1 MKKRNQSQELL
12 ATASLWPLM
21 LKLALPAVVA
31 QLVNLLYN
39 IVDRI
44 YIGHMAENGDLA
56 LTGLG
61 LTFPVILSIS
71 AFSAMV
77 GNGGAPIAAIFLGK
91 QDKDSAQKILG
102 NGVFL
107 LLVFSACLT
116 TLFFIVKKP
125 LLYLVG
131 ASDQTFA
138 FADQYLS
145 IYLVGTL
152 FVQLSLGL
160 NQFIS
165 CQGKSKIAMLSILI
179 GAGCNILLDP
189 LFIFVFDMGIRGAGL
204 EGAAIATALSQ
215 AASAVWVVSFLCSKH
230 SVLRISLPDL
240 RPRAD
245 MIGRIAALGISPFI
259 MQITES
265 AISLVLN
272 NGLQTYGGDLYV
284 GSMTILN
291 SVMQIAFSL
300 NNGFAGGV
308 QSIISYNYG
317 ARNFDRVKQT
327 FRRMITTTFLMGAVF
342 SLSVDLFP
350 AAYAGLF
357 TDNPELI
364 ALTAKVLPLFTAG
377 MWIFGAQTGCQNTFL
392 GLGQAK
398 ISLFFA
404 LLRKVLLLIPLA
416 LLLPRVGLGVWGV
429 YLSEP
434 IADVLSASCIG
445 ITFLFSYKKI
455 LSEEAI
461 KRV

>member
-1 MKKRNQSQELL
+1 MENRKPSQELL
-12 ATASLWPLM
+12 ATAPLWPLI

-44 YIGHMAENGDLA
+44 YIGRMPETGQLA

-91 QDKDSAQKILG
+91 QDKDSAQKVLG

-107 LLVFSACLT
+107 LLVFSVCLT
-116 TLFFIVKKP
+116 TLFYAVKKP

-138 FADQYLS
+138 YADQYLS

-152 FVQLSLGL
+152 FVLLSMGL

-165 CQGKSKIAMLSILI
+165 CQGKSKVAMLSILI

-189 LFIFVFDMGIRGAGL
+189 LFIFVFDMGIRGAAL
-204 EGAAIATALSQ
+204 ATVLSQ
-215 AASAVWVVSFLCSKH
+215 AASAAWIVSFLCSKK
-230 SVLRISLPDL
+230 SQLRISLPNL

-245 MIGRIAALGISPFI
+245 MLRRIAALGISPFI

-291 SVMQIAFSL
+291 SVMQIVFSL

-327 FRRMITTTFLMGAVF
+327 FRRMIATTFLMGAVF

-350 AAYAGLF
+350 TVYAGLF

-377 MWIFGAQTGCQNTFL
+377 MWIFGVQTGCQNTFL

-416 LLLPRVGLGVWGV
+416 LLLPRLGLGVWGV
-429 YLSEP
+429 YLAEP

-455 LSEEAI
+455 LSEDAV

>member
-1 MKKRNQSQELL
+1 MENRKQSQELL
-12 ATASLWPLM
+12 ATAPLWPLM

-44 YIGHMAENGDLA
+44 YIGRMPETGQLA

-77 GNGGAPIAAIFLGK
+77 GSGGAPIAAIFLGK
-91 QDKDSAQKILG
+91 QEKDSAQKVLG

-107 LLVFSACLT
+107 LLVFSVCLT
-116 TLFFIVKKP
+116 TLFFDIKKP

-131 ASDQTFA
+131 ASDQTFVY
-138 FADQYLS
+138 ADQYLS

-152 FVQLSLGL
+152 FVLLSLGL

-189 LFIFVFDMGIRGAGL
+189 LFIFVFDMGIRGAAL
-204 EGAAIATALSQ
+204 ATVLSQ
-215 AASAVWVVSFLCSKH
+215 AASAIWIVSFLCSKK
-230 SVLRISLPDL
+230 SDLRISLPNL
-240 RPRAD
+240 RPRVD
-245 MIGRIAALGISPFI
+245 MIRRIAALGISPFI

-327 FRRMITTTFLMGAVF
+327 FRRMIATTFLMGAVF

-350 AAYAGLF
+350 TAYAGLF

-364 ALTAKVLPLFTAG
+364 ALTAKVLPIFTAG
-377 MWIFGAQTGCQNTFL
+377 MWIFGVQTGCQNTFL

-416 LLLPRVGLGVWGV
+416 LLLPRLGLGVWGV

-455 LSEEAI
+455 LSEEAV

>member
-1 MKKRNQSQELL
+1 MENRKPSQELL
-12 ATASLWPLM
+12 ATAPLWPLM

-44 YIGHMAENGDLA
+44 YIGRMPETGQLA

-91 QDKDSAQKILG
+91 QDKDSAQKVLG

-107 LLVFSACLT
+107 LLVFSVCLT
-116 TLFFIVKKP
+116 TLFYAVKKP

-138 FADQYLS
+138 YADQYLS

-152 FVQLSLGL
+152 FVLLSMGL

-165 CQGKSKIAMLSILI
+165 CQGKSKVAMLSILI

-189 LFIFVFDMGIRGAGL
+189 LFIFVLDMGIRGAAL
-204 EGAAIATALSQ
+204 ATVLSQ
-215 AASAVWVVSFLCSKH
+215 AASALWIVAFLCSKK
-230 SVLRISLPDL
+230 SQLRISLPNL

-245 MIGRIAALGISPFI
+245 MIRRIAALGISPFI

-327 FRRMITTTFLMGAVF
+327 FRRMIATTFLMGAVF

-350 AAYAGLF
+350 TVYAGLF
-357 TDNPELI
+357 TDNPQLI

-377 MWIFGAQTGCQNTFL
+377 MWIFGVQTGCQNTFL

-416 LLLPRVGLGVWGV
+416 LLLPRLGLGVWGV
-429 YLSEP
+429 YLAEP

-455 LSEEAI
+455 LSEDAV

>member
-1 MKKRNQSQELL
+1 MENRKQSQELL
-12 ATASLWPLM
+12 ATAPLWPLM

-44 YIGHMAENGDLA
+44 YIGRMPETGQLA

-77 GNGGAPIAAIFLGK
+77 GSGGAPIAAIFLGK
-91 QDKDSAQKILG
+91 QEKDSAQKVLG

-107 LLVFSACLT
+107 LLVFSVCLT
-116 TLFFIVKKP
+116 TLFFAIKKP

-131 ASDQTFA
+131 ASDQTFVY
-138 FADQYLS
+138 ADQYLS

-152 FVQLSLGL
+152 FVLLSLGL

-189 LFIFVFDMGIRGAGL
+189 LFIFVFDMGIRGAAL
-204 EGAAIATALSQ
+204 ATVLSQ
-215 AASAVWVVSFLCSKH
+215 AASAIWIVSFLCSKK
-230 SVLRISLPDL
+230 SELRISLPNL

-245 MIGRIAALGISPFI
+245 MIRRIAALGISPFI

-272 NGLQTYGGDLYV
+272 N
-284 GSMTILN
+284 
-291 SVMQIAFSL
+291 
-300 NNGFAGGV
+300 GGV

-327 FRRMITTTFLMGAVF
+327 FRRMIATTFLMGAVF

-350 AAYAGLF
+350 TAYAGLF

-364 ALTAKVLPLFTAG
+364 ALTAKVLPIFTAG
-377 MWIFGAQTGCQNTFL
+377 MWIFGVQTGCQNTFL

-416 LLLPRVGLGVWGV
+416 LLLPRLGLGVWGV

-455 LSEEAI
+455 LSEEAV

>member
-1 MKKRNQSQELL
+1 MENRKPSQELL
-12 ATASLWPLM
+12 ATAPLWPLM

-44 YIGHMAENGDLA
+44 YIGRMPETGQLA

-77 GNGGAPIAAIFLGK
+77 GSGGAPIAAIFLGK
-91 QDKDSAQKILG
+91 QDKDSAQKVLG

-107 LLVFSACLT
+107 LLVFSVCLT
-116 TLFFIVKKP
+116 TLFYAVKKP

-138 FADQYLS
+138 YADQYLS

-152 FVQLSLGL
+152 FVLLSMGL

-165 CQGKSKIAMLSILI
+165 CQGKSKVAMLSILI

-189 LFIFVFDMGIRGAGL
+189 LFIFVFDMGIRGAAL
-204 EGAAIATALSQ
+204 ATVLSQ
-215 AASAVWVVSFLCSKH
+215 AASAAWIVSFLCSKK
-230 SVLRISLPDL
+230 SQLRISLPNL

-245 MIGRIAALGISPFI
+245 MLRRIAALGISPFI

-327 FRRMITTTFLMGAVF
+327 FRRMIATTFLMGAVF

-350 AAYAGLF
+350 TVYAGLF
-357 TDNPELI
+357 TDNPQLI

-377 MWIFGAQTGCQNTFL
+377 MWIFGVQTGCQNTFL

-416 LLLPRVGLGVWGV
+416 LLLPRLGLGVWGV
-429 YLSEP
+429 YLAEP

-455 LSEEAI
+455 LSEDAV

>member
-1 MKKRNQSQELL
+1 MENRKPSQELL
-12 ATASLWPLM
+12 ATAPLWPLM

-44 YIGHMAENGDLA
+44 YIGRMPETGQLA

-77 GNGGAPIAAIFLGK
+77 GSGGAPIAAIFLGK
-91 QDKDSAQKILG
+91 QDKDSAQKVLG

-107 LLVFSACLT
+107 LLVFSVCLT
-116 TLFFIVKKP
+116 TLFYAVKKP

-138 FADQYLS
+138 YADQYLS

-152 FVQLSLGL
+152 FVLLSMGL

-189 LFIFVFDMGIRGAGL
+189 LFIFVLDMGIRGAAL
-204 EGAAIATALSQ
+204 ATVLSQ
-215 AASAVWVVSFLCSKH
+215 AASALWIVAFLCSKK
-230 SVLRISLPDL
+230 SQLRISLPNL

-245 MIGRIAALGISPFI
+245 MLRRIAALGISPFI

-327 FRRMITTTFLMGAVF
+327 FRRMIATTFLMGAVF

-350 AAYAGLF
+350 TVYAGLF

-377 MWIFGAQTGCQNTFL
+377 MWIFGVQTGCQNTFL
-392 GLGQAK
+392 GPGQAK

-416 LLLPRVGLGVWGV
+416 LLLPRLGLGVWGV
-429 YLSEP
+429 YLAEP

-455 LSEEAI
+455 LSEDAV

>member
-1 MKKRNQSQELL
+1 
-12 ATASLWPLM
+12 
-21 LKLALPAVVA
+21 
-31 QLVNLLYN
+31 
-39 IVDRI
+39 
-44 YIGHMAENGDLA
+44 
-56 LTGLG
+56 
-61 LTFPVILSIS
+61 
-71 AFSAMV
+71 
-77 GNGGAPIAAIFLGK
+77 
-91 QDKDSAQKILG
+91 
-102 NGVFL
+102 
-107 LLVFSACLT
+107 
-116 TLFFIVKKP
+116 
-125 LLYLVG
+125 
-131 ASDQTFA
+131 
-138 FADQYLS
+138 
-145 IYLVGTL
+145 
-152 FVQLSLGL
+152 
-160 NQFIS
+160 
-165 CQGKSKIAMLSILI
+165 
-179 GAGCNILLDP
+179 
-189 LFIFVFDMGIRGAGL
+189 MGIRGAAL
-204 EGAAIATALSQ
+204 ATVLSQ
-215 AASAVWVVSFLCSKH
+215 GLSALWVVGFLCSKR
-230 SVLRISLPDL
+230 SALRIRLPNL
-240 RPRAD
+240 RPRKD
-245 MIGRIAALGISPFI
+245 MIGRICALGISPFI

-291 SVMQIAFSL
+291 SVMQIIFAL

-327 FRRMITTTFLMGAVF
+327 FRRMIATTFLMGAVF

-350 AAYAGLF
+350 TAYAGLF

-364 ALTAKVLPLFTAG
+364 ALTAKVLPIFTAG
-377 MWIFGAQTGCQNTFL
+377 MWIFGVQTGCQNTFL

-416 LLLPRVGLGVWGV
+416 LLLPRLGLGVWGV

-455 LSEEAI
+455 LSEEAV

>member
-1 MKKRNQSQELL
+1 MENRKPSQELL
-12 ATASLWPLM
+12 ATAPLWPLM

-44 YIGHMAENGDLA
+44 YIGRMPETGQLA

-77 GNGGAPIAAIFLGK
+77 GSGGAPIAAIFLGK
-91 QDKDSAQKILG
+91 QDKDSAQKVLG

-107 LLVFSACLT
+107 LLVFSVCLT
-116 TLFFIVKKP
+116 TLFYAVKKP

-138 FADQYLS
+138 YADQYLS

-152 FVQLSLGL
+152 FVLLSMGL

-189 LFIFVFDMGIRGAGL
+189 LFIFVFDMGIRGAAL
-204 EGAAIATALSQ
+204 ATVLSQ
-215 AASAVWVVSFLCSKH
+215 AASALWIVAFLCSKK
-230 SVLRISLPDL
+230 SQLRISLPNL

-245 MIGRIAALGISPFI
+245 MLRRIAALGISPFI

-327 FRRMITTTFLMGAVF
+327 FRRMIATTFLMGAVF

-350 AAYAGLF
+350 TVYAGLF
-357 TDNPELI
+357 TDNPQLI

-377 MWIFGAQTGCQNTFL
+377 MWIFGIQTGCQNTFL

-416 LLLPRVGLGVWGV
+416 LLLPRLGLGVWGV
-429 YLSEP
+429 YLAEP

-455 LSEEAI
+455 LSEDAV

>member
-1 MKKRNQSQELL
+1 MENRKPSQELL
-12 ATASLWPLM
+12 ATAPLWPLM

-44 YIGHMAENGDLA
+44 YIGRMPETGQLA

-77 GNGGAPIAAIFLGK
+77 GSGGAPIAAIFLGK
-91 QDKDSAQKILG
+91 QDKDSAQKVLG

-107 LLVFSACLT
+107 LLVFSVCLT
-116 TLFFIVKKP
+116 TLFYAVKKP

-138 FADQYLS
+138 YADQYLS

-152 FVQLSLGL
+152 FVLLSMGL

-189 LFIFVFDMGIRGAGL
+189 LFIFVLDMGIRGAAL
-204 EGAAIATALSQ
+204 ATVLSQ
-215 AASAVWVVSFLCSKH
+215 AASALWIVAFLCSKE
-230 SVLRISLPDL
+230 SQLRISLPNL
-240 RPRAD
+240 RPRAG
-245 MIGRIAALGISPFI
+245 MLRRIAALGISPFI
-259 MQITES
+259 MQITER
-265 AISLVLN
+265 AIPLVLN

-327 FRRMITTTFLMGAVF
+327 FRRMIATTFLMGAVF

-350 AAYAGLF
+350 TVYAGLF

-377 MWIFGAQTGCQNTFL
+377 MWIFGVQTGCQNTFL

-416 LLLPRVGLGVWGV
+416 LLLPRLGLGVWGV
-429 YLSEP
+429 YLAEP

-455 LSEEAI
+455 LSEDAV

>member
-1 MKKRNQSQELL
+1 MENRKQSQELL
-12 ATASLWPLM
+12 ATAPLWPLM

-44 YIGHMAENGDLA
+44 YIGRMPETGQLA

-77 GNGGAPIAAIFLGK
+77 GSGGAPIAAIFLGK
-91 QDKDSAQKILG
+91 QEKDSAQKVLG

-107 LLVFSACLT
+107 LLVLSVCLT
-116 TLFFIVKKP
+116 TLFYAVKKP

-131 ASDQTFA
+131 ASDQTFVY
-138 FADQYLS
+138 ADQYLS

-152 FVQLSLGL
+152 FVLLSLGL

-189 LFIFVFDMGIRGAGL
+189 LFIFVFDMGIRGAAL
-204 EGAAIATALSQ
+204 ATVLSQ
-215 AASAVWVVSFLCSKH
+215 AASAIWIVSFLCSKK
-230 SVLRISLPDL
+230 SELRISLPNL

-245 MIGRIAALGISPFI
+245 MIRRIAALGISPFI

-272 NGLQTYGGDLYV
+272 NGLQSYGGDLYV

-327 FRRMITTTFLMGAVF
+327 FRRMIATTFLMGAVF

-350 AAYAGLF
+350 TAYAGLF

-364 ALTAKVLPLFTAG
+364 ALTAKVLPIFTAG
-377 MWIFGAQTGCQNTFL
+377 MWIFGVQTGCQNTFL

-416 LLLPRVGLGVWGV
+416 LLLPRLGLGVWGV
-429 YLSEP
+429 
-434 IADVLSASCIG
+434 
-445 ITFLFSYKKI
+445 
-455 LSEEAI
+455 
-461 KRV
+461 

>member
-1 MKKRNQSQELL
+1 MNGESFFITGTVAITVNKIHCYTYKNVIDKCGISVIGIKTAAHFFQHGGDGFCILHVAAAGGANQIFFLL
-12 ATASLWPLM
+12 NLM
-21 LKLALPAVVA
+21 LFGINSGASVFLSQFWGTRDLKNVRRTMGMMYLLGAVAVTLFTLGAVLAPRF
-31 QLVNLLYN
+31 LVSFY
-39 IVDRI
+39 V
-44 YIGHMAENGDLA
+44 HEEPA
-56 LTGLG
+56 LTMSASYLRIVGISY
-61 LTFPVILSIS
+61 PVTALSMILS
-71 AFSAMV
+71 MV
-77 GNGGAPIAAIFLGK
+77 CRCTGDVSIP
-91 QDKDSAQKILG
+91 
-102 NGVFL
+102 
-107 LLVFSACLT
+107 T
-116 TLFFIVKKP
+116 R
-125 LLYLVG
+125 
-131 ASDQTFA
+131 ASF
-138 FADQYLS
+138 LS
-145 IYLVGTL
+145 IGFNVGGNAL
-152 FVQLSLGL
+152 LIFGL
-160 NQFIS
+160 CGFP
-165 CQGKSKIAMLSILI
+165 AL
-179 GAGCNILLDP
+179 
-189 LFIFVFDMGIRGAGL
+189 GL

-317 ARNFDRVKQT
+317 ASNFDRVKQT

-377 MWIFGAQTGCQNTFL
+377 MWIFGVQTGCQNTFL

-455 LSEEAI
+455 LSEEAV

>member
-1 MKKRNQSQELL
+1 MAEKQDSRQAL
-12 ATASLWPLM
+12 ATAPLWPLM
-21 LKLALPAVVA
+21 LRLALPAVVA

-39 IVDRI
+39 IVDRV
-44 YIGHMAENGDLA
+44 YIGHIPENGDLA

-71 AFSAMV
+71 AFSALV
-77 GNGGAPIAAIFLGK
+77 GSGGAPIAAIFLGK
-91 QDKDSAQKILG
+91 QDDRSAQRILG

-107 LLVFSACLT
+107 LLVFSAALT
-116 TLFFIVKKP
+116 GLFYAVKQP

-131 ASDQTFA
+131 ASEQTFP

-145 IYLVGTL
+145 IYLLGTV
-152 FVQLSLGL
+152 FVLLSLGL
-160 NQFIS
+160 NQCIS
-165 CQGKSKIAMLSILI
+165 CQGKSKVAMLSVLI
-179 GAGCNILLDP
+179 GALCNLILDP
-189 LFIFVFDMGIRGAGL
+189 IFIFLLDMGIRGAALATVISQGL
-204 EGAAIATALSQ
+204 SAA
-215 AASAVWVVSFLCSKH
+215 WVVGFLCSKR
-230 SVLRISLPDL
+230 SALRIGLPNL
-240 RPRAD
+240 RPRKD
-245 MIGRIAALGISPFI
+245 MIGRICALGISPFI

-327 FRRMITTTFLMGAVF
+327 FRRMIATTFLMGAVF

-350 AAYAGLF
+350 TAYAGLF

-364 ALTAKVLPLFTAG
+364 ALTAKVLPIFTAG
-377 MWIFGAQTGCQNTFL
+377 MWIFGVQTGCQNTFL

-416 LLLPRVGLGVWGV
+416 LLLPRLGLGVWGV

-455 LSEEAI
+455 LSEEAV

>member
-1 MKKRNQSQELL
+1 MMREDAGRPDLGNGSVRKLL
-12 ATASLWPLM
+12 A
-21 LKLALPAVVA
+21 KLAVPAVVA
-31 QLVNLLYN
+31 QIVNLLYN

-44 YIGHMAENGDLA
+44 YIGHIPEIGSAA
-56 LTGLG
+56 LTGVG
-61 LTFPVILSIS
+61 LFMPILMLLN
-71 AFSAMV
+71 AFAMMV
-77 GNGGAPIAAIFLGK
+77 GSGGAPIAAIFLGK
-91 QDKDSAQKILG
+91 QEKDSAQKVLG

-107 LLVFSACLT
+107 LLVFSVCLT
-116 TLFFIVKKP
+116 TLFYAVKKP

-131 ASDQTFA
+131 ASDQTFVY
-138 FADQYLS
+138 ADQYLS

-152 FVQLSLGL
+152 FVLLSLGL

-189 LFIFVFDMGIRGAGL
+189 LFIFVFDMGIRGAAL
-204 EGAAIATALSQ
+204 ATVLSQ
-215 AASAVWVVSFLCSKH
+215 AASALWIVSFLCSKK
-230 SVLRISLPDL
+230 SELRISLPNL

-245 MIGRIAALGISPFI
+245 MIRRIAALGISPFI

-327 FRRMITTTFLMGAVF
+327 FRRMIATTFLMGAVF

-350 AAYAGLF
+350 TAYAGLF

-364 ALTAKVLPLFTAG
+364 ALTAKVLPIFTAG
-377 MWIFGAQTGCQNTFL
+377 MWIFGVQTGCQNTFL

-416 LLLPRVGLGVWGV
+416 LLLPRLGLGVWGV

-445 ITFLFSYKKI
+445 ITFLFSYQKI
-455 LSEEAI
+455 LSEEAV

>member
-1 MKKRNQSQELL
+1 MENRKQSQELL
-12 ATASLWPLM
+12 ATAPLWPLM

-44 YIGHMAENGDLA
+44 YIGRMPETGQLA

-77 GNGGAPIAAIFLGK
+77 GSGGAPIAAIFLGK
-91 QDKDSAQKILG
+91 QEKDSAQKVLG

-107 LLVFSACLT
+107 LLVFSVCLT
-116 TLFFIVKKP
+116 TLFFVIKKP

-131 ASDQTFA
+131 ASDQTFVY
-138 FADQYLS
+138 ADQYLS

-152 FVQLSLGL
+152 FVLLSLGL

-189 LFIFVFDMGIRGAGL
+189 LFIFVFDMGIRGAAL
-204 EGAAIATALSQ
+204 ATVLSQ
-215 AASAVWVVSFLCSKH
+215 AASAIWIVSFLCSKK
-230 SVLRISLPDL
+230 SDLRISLPNL
-240 RPRAD
+240 RPRVD
-245 MIGRIAALGISPFI
+245 MIRRIAALGISPFI

-327 FRRMITTTFLMGAVF
+327 FRRMIATTFLMGAVF

-350 AAYAGLF
+350 TAYAGLF

-364 ALTAKVLPLFTAG
+364 ALTAKVLPIFTAG
-377 MWIFGAQTGCQNTFL
+377 MWIFGVQTGCQNTFL

-416 LLLPRVGLGVWGV
+416 LLLPRLGLGVWGV

-455 LSEEAI
+455 LSEEAV

>member
-1 MKKRNQSQELL
+1 MENRKQSQELL
-12 ATASLWPLM
+12 ATAPLWPLM

-44 YIGHMAENGDLA
+44 YIGRMPETGQLA

-77 GNGGAPIAAIFLGK
+77 GSGGAPIAAIFLGK
-91 QDKDSAQKILG
+91 QEKDSAQKVLG

-107 LLVFSACLT
+107 LLVFSVCLT
-116 TLFFIVKKP
+116 TQFFSIKKP

-131 ASDQTFA
+131 ASDQTFVY
-138 FADQYLS
+138 ADQYLS

-152 FVQLSLGL
+152 FVLLSLGL

-189 LFIFVFDMGIRGAGL
+189 LFIFVFDMGIRGAAL
-204 EGAAIATALSQ
+204 ATVLSQ
-215 AASAVWVVSFLCSKH
+215 AASAIWIVSFLCSKK
-230 SVLRISLPDL
+230 SELRISLPNL

-245 MIGRIAALGISPFI
+245 MIRRIAALGISPFI

-327 FRRMITTTFLMGAVF
+327 FRRMIATTFLMGAVF

-350 AAYAGLF
+350 TAYAGLF

-364 ALTAKVLPLFTAG
+364 ALTAKVLPIFTAG
-377 MWIFGAQTGCQNTFL
+377 MWIFGVQTGCQNTFL

-416 LLLPRVGLGVWGV
+416 LLLPRLGLGVWGV

-455 LSEEAI
+455 LSEEAV

>member
-1 MKKRNQSQELL
+1 MENRKQSQELL
-12 ATASLWPLM
+12 ATAPLWPLM
-21 LKLALPAVVA
+21 LKLALPAGVA

-44 YIGHMAENGDLA
+44 YIGRMPETGQLA

-77 GNGGAPIAAIFLGK
+77 GSGGAPIAAIFLGK
-91 QDKDSAQKILG
+91 QEKDSAQKVLG

-107 LLVFSACLT
+107 LLVFSVCLT
-116 TLFFIVKKP
+116 TLFFAIKKP

-131 ASDQTFA
+131 ASDQTFVY
-138 FADQYLS
+138 ADQYLS

-152 FVQLSLGL
+152 FVLLSLGL

-189 LFIFVFDMGIRGAGL
+189 LFIFVLDMGIRGAAL
-204 EGAAIATALSQ
+204 ATVLSQ
-215 AASAVWVVSFLCSKH
+215 AASALWIIAFLCSKK
-230 SVLRISLPDL
+230 SELSLCQPYQ

-245 MIGRIAALGISPFI
+245 MIRRGAALGISPFI

-327 FRRMITTTFLMGAVF
+327 FRRMIATTFLMGAVF

-350 AAYAGLF
+350 TAYAGLF

-364 ALTAKVLPLFTAG
+364 ALTAKVLPIFTAG
-377 MWIFGAQTGCQNTFL
+377 MWIFGVQTGCQNTFL

-416 LLLPRVGLGVWGV
+416 LLLPRLGLGVWGV

-445 ITFLFSYKKI
+445 ITFLFSSKKI
-455 LSEEAI
+455 LSEEAV

>member
-1 MKKRNQSQELL
+1 MEKRNPSQEIL
-12 ATASLWPLM
+12 ATAPLWPLM

-44 YIGHMAENGDLA
+44 YIGHMPENGDLA

-77 GNGGAPIAAIFLGK
+77 GSGGAPIAAIFLGK
-91 QDKDSAQKILG
+91 KDEDSAQKILG

-116 TLFFIVKKP
+116 TLFFAVKKP

-131 ASDQTFA
+131 ASDQTFV

-145 IYLVGTL
+145 IYLLGTV

-189 LFIFVFDMGIRGAGL
+189 LFIFVFDMGIRGAAL
-204 EGAAIATALSQ
+204 ATVLSQ
-215 AASAVWVVSFLCSKH
+215 AASAVWVVSYLCSRR
-230 SVLRISLPDL
+230 SVLRISLNNL

-342 SLSVDLFP
+342 TLSVDLFP
-350 AAYAGLF
+350 TAYASLF
-357 TDNPELI
+357 TDNPDLI

-377 MWIFGAQTGCQNTFL
+377 MWIFGIQTGCQNTFL

-404 LLRKVLLLIPLA
+404 LLRKVILLIPLA
-416 LLLPRVGLGVWGV
+416 LLLPRMGLGVWGV

-434 IADVLSASCIG
+434 VADILSAACIG

-455 LSEEAI
+455 LSEEAV

>member
-1 MKKRNQSQELL
+1 MENRKQSQELL
-12 ATASLWPLM
+12 ATAPLWPLM

-44 YIGHMAENGDLA
+44 YIGRMPETGQLA

-77 GNGGAPIAAIFLGK
+77 GSGGAPIAAIFLGK
-91 QDKDSAQKILG
+91 QEKDSAQKVLG

-107 LLVFSACLT
+107 LLVFSVCLT
-116 TLFFIVKKP
+116 TLFFAIKKP

-131 ASDQTFA
+131 ASDQTFVY
-138 FADQYLS
+138 ADQYLS

-152 FVQLSLGL
+152 FVLLSMGL

-189 LFIFVFDMGIRGAGL
+189 LFIFVFDMGIRGAAL
-204 EGAAIATALSQ
+204 ATVLSQ
-215 AASAVWVVSFLCSKH
+215 AASAIWIVSFLCSKK
-230 SVLRISLPDL
+230 SDLRISLSNL

-245 MIGRIAALGISPFI
+245 MIRRIAALGISPFI

-327 FRRMITTTFLMGAVF
+327 FRRMIATTFLMGAVF

-350 AAYAGLF
+350 TAYAGLF

-364 ALTAKVLPLFTAG
+364 ALTAKVLPIFTAG
-377 MWIFGAQTGCQNTFL
+377 MWIFGVQTGCQNTFL

-416 LLLPRVGLGVWGV
+416 LLLPRLGLGVWGV

-445 ITFLFSYKKI
+445 ITFLFSYQKI
-455 LSEEAI
+455 LSEEAV